1 GGRPRPGQAA
11 ATVAGSGPAGSTG
24 GAPRSEPVTDSS
36 GNTTTRAAARS
47 TASAWASALA
57 RRSPGTQ
64 RGWATAIVSVTA
76 AIIPGRTRPVS
87 AAGHIG
93 TVAAAVGTFA
103 PARPPRR
110 RRHWTV
116 ERPPR
121 TQEGARRGT
130 PPAGARRAAGAD
142 PLAATGGARG
152 LGRVPRAPPGR
163 DGRRRRADPP
173 EGGGRPGHRRREAV
187 RRLHRLPRPGGRPGG
202 GEARGGGRGAGGGAA
217 HGRRDRERLR
227 APGLGGVPR
236 VQRRGG
242 PGGRGRVIARGPDP
256 AGGSGPR
263 PHPRR
268 QT

>member
-1 GGRPRPGQAA
+1 RKRPVSSSPRDVFAYATAAPSADTASVAICRSAPVPTGAPTSATLPRAAQAA
-11 ATVAGSGPAGSTG
+11 AAGARSGPAGATG
-24 GAPRSEPVTDSS
+24 GASRSGPGTDRA
-36 GNTTTRAAARS
+36 GNPTTRAAARS

-121 TQEGARRGT
+121 T
-130 PPAGARRAAGAD
+130 
-142 PLAATGGARG
+142 
-152 LGRVPRAPPGR
+152 
-163 DGRRRRADPP
+163 
-173 EGGGRPGHRRREAV
+173 
-187 RRLHRLPRPGGRPGG
+187 
-202 GEARGGGRGAGGGAA
+202 
-217 HGRRDRERLR
+217 
-227 APGLGGVPR
+227 
-236 VQRRGG
+236 
-242 PGGRGRVIARGPDP
+242 
-256 AGGSGPR
+256 
-263 PHPRR
+263 
-268 QT
+268 